1 MSESAGA
8 GIAGELTPGVPDGV
22 INARDTGESAPI
34 PHQIFYNGGNLSV
47 SHPESL
53 PLSADE
59 PLHPDGS
66 KPLVF
71 VGGPFKGLLDPE
83 TGLLPDRHCSNYRAL
98 IDHFTG
104 LGFEVDNAHRRES
117 WGAEVMA
124 PDVCTR
130 LDYLALR
137 KAVLF
142 VAYPGDPP
150 SPGTMVEIG
159 WMSAM
164 AKPMILLIE
173 RGQEVPP
180 LVAGVHTIAP
190 VRYVGV
196 EDGRFDPDE
205 LDRVTTELLGP
216 VIPAGG
222 RAELVT
228 PRT

>member
-1 MSESAGA
+1 MS
-8 GIAGELTPGVPDGV
+8 
-22 INARDTGESAPI
+22 RR
-34 PHQIFYNGGNLSV
+34 
-47 SHPESL
+47 ESL
-53 PLSADE
+53 SPSADE
-59 PLHPDGS
+59 SLHPGGG

-71 VGGPFKGLLDPE
+71 VGGPFKGLLDPA
-83 TGLLPDRHCSNYRAL
+83 TGLLPDRHRNNYSAL

-104 LGFEVDNAHRRES
+104 LGFEVDNAHRREA
-117 WGAEVMA
+117 WGAEVMT

-196 EDGRFDPDE
+196 RNGSFDPDE
-205 LDRVTTELLGP
+205 LNRCTAELLAP
-216 VIPAGG
+216 VVPAGG
-222 RAELVT
+222 RSEFAM

>member
-1 MSESAGA
+1 M
-8 GIAGELTPGVPDGV
+8 
-22 INARDTGESAPI
+22 
-34 PHQIFYNGGNLSV
+34 

-53 PLSADE
+53 PLPADE
-59 PLHPDGS
+59 PLQPGGS

-71 VGGPFKGLLDPE
+71 VGGPFKGLLDPA
-83 TGLLPDRHCSNYRAL
+83 TGLLPERHRSNYRAL
-98 IDHFTG
+98 IDHFAG
-104 LGFEVDNAHRRES
+104 LGFEVDNAHRREA
-117 WGAEVMA
+117 WGAEVMT

-190 VRYVGV
+190 VRYLAV
-196 EDGRFDPDE
+196 EAGSFDPDE
-205 LDRVTTELLGP
+205 LNRCTTELLGP
-216 VIPAGG
+216 VVPVGG
-222 RAELVT
+222 RVELAM